1 VYKRLANFHFG
12 FLAPPKEAQSP
23 RSWREVTD
31 SCCLSALNGDE
42 VVSSWCGCLRT
53 GLDANKLG
61 VSPSSCER
69 ALSLSPTLVQG
80 SHVTRGSGER
90 WRPWGKCV
98 VSRST
103 RWQMHSSPQSKQIII
118 VCAMT
123 RDCVNNRTLLL
134 VWCGKGLI
142 AVTEYS

>member
-1 VYKRLANFHFG
+1 MSRKFSLRVPSASE
-12 FLAPPKEAQSP
+12 EARSS

-42 VVSSWCGCLRT
+42 VVSSWCGCLPTYRP
-53 GLDANKLG
+53 GCEQAGRLSFLLR
-61 VSPSSCER
+61 ER
-69 ALSLSPTLVQG
+69 AHSLSPSLSLVQG
-80 SHVTRGSGER
+80 SSITWGSGER

-123 RDCVNNRTLLL
+123 HDYVDNRTLLRL
-134 VWCGKGLI
+134 MRKGLNRCYRI
-142 AVTEYS
+142 

>member
-1 VYKRLANFHFG
+1 MSRKFSLRVPSASE
-12 FLAPPKEAQSP
+12 EARSS

-42 VVSSWCGCLRT
+42 VVSSWCGCLPTYLPTEMRT
-53 GLDANKLG
+53 TRG
-61 VSPSSCER
+61 VSLSSCR
-69 ALSLSPTLVQG
+69 TARSRSLAFSLVQG
-80 SHVTRGSGER
+80 SNITWGSGER

-123 RDCVNNRTLLL
+123 HDYVDNRTLLCL
-134 VWCGKGLI
+134 IRKGLNRCYRI
-142 AVTEYS
+142 